1 MLRPSPA
8 VPAVS
13 ALVAT
18 AAMAMAACTGEVGT
32 LSVEI
37 VTAPGSTVLATATR
51 LRATLSAPRTVVEAD
66 RGEAGFDLDLEVPA
80 DGRAGA
86 LVVEALDAAGN
97 VVAVGR
103 TPLFPVGAIT
113 AEIAV
118 YLAGPGT
125 LAAAPVA
132 LTTPRRAVALTALPF
147 GALIAGGRDG
157 AGVPIAAVDI
167 YNVYIHDL
175 QPGAPMPAPRS
186 ELAVA
191 AGAGDFVYLMG
202 GVDAA
207 GTPSGELLRFDTSV
221 APAGSYQQLDNN
233 PALARSGHGIAPLGF
248 ERFLVTGEPVAL
260 FEGLTGAFDPL
271 SAISR
276 LPPVALTVQNQTL
289 PDAPVYTVAV
299 GEGAGA
305 SGIVRLA
312 GAQFSE
318 LGADGI
324 GLRTGHGAVGTA
336 DARVVV
342 IGGRDTNGLLTSALR
357 IDPGGGSI
365 ETIPDALVTA
375 REGAAIAGNGEI
387 LLVAGGRDSSGEI
400 VPTAEVFD
408 LATMASLAVIPMVI
422 GRAEARAVAL
432 GNAQI
437 AIFGGVD
444 SAGQAIGTIELFT
457 PSPR

>member
-1 MLRPSPA
+1 M
-8 VPAVS
+8 
-13 ALVAT
+13 
-18 AAMAMAACTGEVGT
+18 
-32 LSVEI
+32 
-37 VTAPGSTVLATATR
+37 
-51 LRATLSAPRTVVEAD
+51 
-66 RGEAGFDLDLEVPA
+66 
-80 DGRAGA
+80 
-86 LVVEALDAAGN
+86 
-97 VVAVGR
+97 
-103 TPLFPVGAIT
+103 
-113 AEIAV
+113 
-118 YLAGPGT
+118 
-125 LAAAPVA
+125 
-132 LTTPRRAVALTALPF
+132 
-147 GALIAGGRDG
+147 
-157 AGVPIAAVDI
+157 
-167 YNVYIHDL
+167 
-175 QPGAPMPAPRS
+175 
-186 ELAVA
+186 
-191 AGAGDFVYLMG
+191 
-202 GVDAA
+202 
-207 GTPSGELLRFDTSV
+207 
-221 APAGSYQQLDNN
+221 
-233 PALARSGHGIAPLGF
+233 
-248 ERFLVTGEPVAL
+248 
-260 FEGLTGAFDPL
+260 
-271 SAISR
+271 
-276 LPPVALTVQNQTL
+276 QNQTL

-365 ETIPDALVTA
+365 ETSPDALVTA